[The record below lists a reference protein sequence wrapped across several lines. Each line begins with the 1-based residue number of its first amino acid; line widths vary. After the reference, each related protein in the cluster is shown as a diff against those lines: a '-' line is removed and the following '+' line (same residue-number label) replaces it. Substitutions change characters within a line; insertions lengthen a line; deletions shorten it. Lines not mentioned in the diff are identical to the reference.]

1 MVTRLFFL
9 LLLCT
14 ASAGLYAESN
24 TRSFTLAGVTE
35 LEFNGDITVNFTQ
48 SDNAQALVTLV
59 DGDWDDVDI
68 DEDKSRFKV
77 TGKSGFWSFWGV
89 GDAELEVDVSL
100 PNLEL
105 IDLVGEVEFYAETLN
120 ADDIHI
126 HIVGASFMAF
136 KQSLEAEN
144 LVVEMTGATKL
155 EANTLI
161 ANTAKVELTGAS
173 NLEVLGSGTLTTL
186 ALELSGASNFVA
198 KPLVCRSASVSAS
211 GASNI
216 ELEVVDRL
224 KANLSGASNVR
235 YGGSPTLE
243 VKTSGA
249 STVHTF

>member
-1 MVTRLFFL
+1 MVTRLICL

-14 ASAGLYAESN
+14 ASAGLYAEPI
-24 TRSFTLAGVTE
+24 TRSFTLAEVTE
-35 LEFNGDITVNFTQ
+35 LEFNGDITVHFTQ

-89 GDAELEVDVSL
+89 GDAELEVEVSL
-100 PNLEL
+100 PNLEWIEL
-105 IDLVGEVEFYAETLN
+105 IGEVAFYAETLN
-120 ADDIHI
+120 AGDMRITM
-126 HIVGASFMAF
+126 VGASFMAF
-136 KQSLEAEN
+136 KQSLKVEN

-155 EANTLI
+155 EAKTLI
-161 ANTAKVELTGAS
+161 ANDAKMELTGAS
-173 NLEVLGSGTLTTL
+173 NLEASGGGTLTTL
-186 ALELSGASNFVA
+186 TLQLSGASNFVA

-216 ELEVVDRL
+216 ALEVVDQL

-235 YGGSPTLE
+235 YGGSPSLE
-243 VKTSGA
+243 IKTSGA
-249 STVHTF
+249 STVKTF